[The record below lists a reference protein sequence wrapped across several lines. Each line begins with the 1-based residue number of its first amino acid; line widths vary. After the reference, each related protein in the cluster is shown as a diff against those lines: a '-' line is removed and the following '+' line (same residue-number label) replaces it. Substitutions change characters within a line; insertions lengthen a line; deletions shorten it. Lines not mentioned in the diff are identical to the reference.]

1 MLIEIKFIQK
11 KSFSD
16 TMDRQA
22 DLIVAEGDLQ
32 QLFDVLNKEI
42 EINVKKKCICASLY
56 LLCKFHI
63 IRQSETRVKIKY
75 RLTDD

>member
-42 EINVKKKCICASLY
+42 EFNVKKKCICVSLY
-56 LLCKFHI
+56 LLC
-63 IRQSETRVKIKY
+63 
-75 RLTDD
+75 